1 MQKLKKNLPLVV
13 IIGILFATGMV
24 FANVFSS
31 QRSQSL
37 LGVSVAFGE
46 DDEGRGDEADE
57 REDSD
62 DNDRDEDENDREDE
76 NKNDEMK
83 TMTKTNKEQLAP
95 ELPPK

>member
-24 FANVFSS
+24 FANAFSS
-31 QRSQSL
+31 QKSP
-37 LGVSVAFGE
+37 LGVSIALGE
-46 DDEGRGDEADE
+46 DDEDRSDEADE